1 MYVLVDVVVECD
13 VKASTPKNVTHAGSI
28 LAENDLD
35 GGSMVGVVVGVIE
48 TIEGDSRFGVVG
60 SENVVG
66 LRPLCVNSVEHRL
79 SEKLVEAV
87 DGVLSVTEVFI
98 LVGGTTSVGK
108 DFRSG
113 SSAETELDGL

>member
-1 MYVLVDVVVECD
+1 VLVDVVLECD
-13 VKASTPKNVTHAGSI
+13 VKASTSKNVTHTGSI

-35 GGSMVGVVVGVIE
+35 GGSVVGVDVGVVVAIE
-48 TIEGDSRFGVVG
+48 SDSRFGVVG
-60 SENVVG
+60 RENVVG
-66 LRPLCVNSVEHRL
+66 LRPHRVNSVEHRL
-79 SEKLVEAV
+79 TEKLVEAV
-87 DGVLSVTEVFI
+87 NGVLSVTEVAI